1 METTPTLCSFPPY
14 PFTPHRHY
22 RQLRCRIYSPE
33 PRQLFTT
40 LSCFKPRRRPRQ
52 KNKLAKFHTIQS
64 PLESS
69 SDSKLQT
76 VIEIDQFTAEASSLV
91 YFVYYYSR
99 SQFRQFLSSGL
110 DAFHDLRTLIAFDDQ
125 NRTLTVSCRRS
136 TVEFLGQLVLFSF
149 VVVFLVRVLIGI
161 GSRFRNQFSYGYT
174 SPVVRRDRSLG
185 GREVV
190 VGTVRDKAVAKKN
203 NHFGILDSPLS
214 MTSMA
219 LTDVSDEVSRNGAWV
234 GDRLPKWWPPA
245 VPRRISTAN
254 RQEYQIEADRLVR
267 ALVDSRMS
275 GRDFMEDDILHL
287 RQICRMSGVK
297 VSFNTENMRDSFY
310 RASVDSVFNIY
321 SRTPINPNSVLINGE
336 NGPSFLAGLAEDIGI
351 QNTRAARIIS
361 AAVAARMRS
370 CFLQAWA
377 LVMQDRHSEADAEL
391 LKMCHIV
398 QIFPPDE
405 SSPEMEMLTLGL
417 KKHLKVEQRECLM
430 NMFISVCGKDSH
442 KTAAEAL
449 GLVCW
454 SPHCCS
460 SCFVGAQTG

>member
-136 TVEFLGQLVLFSF
+136 TVEFL
-149 VVVFLVRVLIGI
+149 
-161 GSRFRNQFSYGYT
+161 
-174 SPVVRRDRSLG
+174 
-185 GREVV
+185 
-190 VGTVRDKAVAKKN
+190 
-203 NHFGILDSPLS
+203 
-214 MTSMA
+214 
-219 LTDVSDEVSRNGAWV
+219 DEVSRNGAWV